1 MFAFLVISFLVVFII
16 IIKENHAKLVEKRK
30 EIRDKIANSSLNAP
44 EIIEDKID
52 LKENTLENNV
62 KVVIKKVVNAVSDS
76 PIIEGAKVWTYIE
89 PFKLEKEIQLLSRS
103 GDIPV
108 FFDMCI
114 QLMKKYIP
122 NIVVVTPEN
131 IREFVP
137 NFPIKMHHASHIP
150 LRKRVDLLF
159 TFLLEKYGGI
169 CISPGSVIYN
179 SSMIQSLI
187 NKIYTDEIVT
197 VGTSPRVLQST
208 TSKMFPNTYIIG
220 AKKNSQFIKKYK
232 KRFVK
237 SFERREVQHSY
248 DILSKLL
255 RKENPTHF
263 HISSEYDGSRNTSL
277 RLLTLDDYLGRFPVD
292 YLNVEKMYVIS
303 VPYERLIRS
312 IEHRWFLNLSKEQFK
327 NLNVEIVRKINEAME
342 R

>member
-1 MFAFLVISFLVVFII
+1 
-16 IIKENHAKLVEKRK
+16 
-30 EIRDKIANSSLNAP
+30 
-44 EIIEDKID
+44 
-52 LKENTLENNV
+52 
-62 KVVIKKVVNAVSDS
+62 
-76 PIIEGAKVWTYIE
+76 
-89 PFKLEKEIQLLSRS
+89 
-103 GDIPV
+103 
-108 FFDMCI
+108 
-114 QLMKKYIP
+114 
-122 NIVVVTPEN
+122 
-131 IREFVP
+131 
-137 NFPIKMHHASHIP
+137 
-150 LRKRVDLLF
+150 
-159 TFLLEKYGGI
+159 
-169 CISPGSVIYN
+169 
-179 SSMIQSLI
+179 MIQSLI